1 MVDDGVR
8 TRTGRMYKI
17 SRAAAL
23 EYKSVVQAA
32 RFRDLSLRKSVE
44 QAGVLS
50 VVTNATVRNLKKKH
64 ATTNKRRGNPRA
76 VGTRKRS
83 LDPPPP
89 LSAAVCDAVQRYT
102 ENNFSPD
109 SRIGRQYQNGA
120 RHEYSSGLCSLSLS
134 LSLSPGENL
143 TRHIFQVFPH
153 GPN

>member
-50 VVTNATVRNLKKKH
+50 VVTNATVRNLKKS
-64 ATTNKRRGNPRA
+64 TRRRTKEKE
-76 VGTRKRS
+76 TRE
-83 LDPPPP
+83 L
-89 LSAAVCDAVQRYT
+89 
-102 ENNFSPD
+102 
-109 SRIGRQYQNGA
+109 
-120 RHEYSSGLCSLSLS
+120 
-134 LSLSPGENL
+134 
-143 TRHIFQVFPH
+143 
-153 GPN
+153 